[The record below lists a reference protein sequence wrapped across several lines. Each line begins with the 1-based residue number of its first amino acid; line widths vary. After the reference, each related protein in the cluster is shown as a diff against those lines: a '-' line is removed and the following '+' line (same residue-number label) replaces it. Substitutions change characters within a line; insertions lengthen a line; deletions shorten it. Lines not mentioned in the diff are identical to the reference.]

1 VEGGGR
7 RGRLRVCATPIGNLG
22 DVTARVLEALRTA
35 DAVACEDT
43 RRTATLLRAHGIDRP
58 LVPLHEHNEE
68 RRAAELVARME
79 AGDTLCL
86 VSDAGLPT
94 VSDPGRTL
102 IRLALESD
110 VPVEVLPG
118 ASAVTTAL
126 VASGLVA
133 DRFAFLGFLP
143 RGRSA
148 LERLLD
154 EADGWRMPLVA
165 FESPARLP
173 ATLAVVAARAPARP
187 LAVCR
192 ELTKRYEEIARG
204 SAEEVAARF
213 AVAPKG
219 EVALVL
225 GPVEPSA
232 VGPGEVAA
240 VLRELVEA
248 GLGPK
253 RASSVVARLTG
264 LPGRALYDAA
274 RRSDPGADG

>member
-1 VEGGGR
+1 
-7 RGRLRVCATPIGNLG
+7 
-22 DVTARVLEALRTA
+22 
-35 DAVACEDT
+35 VACEDT

-58 LVPLHEHNEE
+58 LVPLHEHNED

-148 LERLLD
+148 LERLLTRRT
-154 EADGWRMPLVA
+154 GGGCRWSRSSRRPVCRPPWP
-165 FESPARLP
+165 FSPPAR
-173 ATLAVVAARAPARP
+173 RHGRW
-187 LAVCR
+187 
-192 ELTKRYEEIARG
+192 
-204 SAEEVAARF
+204 
-213 AVAPKG
+213 
-219 EVALVL
+219 
-225 GPVEPSA
+225 PSA
-232 VGPGEVAA
+232 
-240 VLRELVEA
+240 
-248 GLGPK
+248 
-253 RASSVVARLTG
+253 AS
-264 LPGRALYDAA
+264 
-274 RRSDPGADG
+274 

>member
-1 VEGGGR
+1 MAAER
-7 RGRLRVCATPIGNLG
+7 AGRLRVCATPIGNLG
-22 DVTARVLEALRTA
+22 DVTERVVEALRTA

-58 LVPLHEHNEE
+58 LVSLHEHNEE
-68 RRAAELVARME
+68 RRAGELVARIR
-79 AGDTLCL
+79 AGETICL

-102 IRLALESD
+102 LREALAAD

-143 RGRSA
+143 RAATA

-165 FESPARLP
+165 FESPGRLP
-173 ATLAVVAARAPARP
+173 ATLAALAARDPGRRV
-187 LAVCR
+187 AVCR
-192 ELTKRYEEIARG
+192 ELTKRFEEVARG
-204 SAEEVAARF
+204 SARDLASRF
-213 AVAPKG
+213 TVPPKG
-219 EVALVL
+219 EIAVVL
-225 GPVEPSA
+225 GPVERAP
-232 VGPGEVAA
+232 VVRGEVTEI
-240 VLRELVEA
+240 LRELRAA

-253 RASSVVARLTG
+253 QASSVVARLTG
-264 LPGRALYDAA
+264 LPGRALYEEA
-274 RRSDPGADG
+274 RRAPP